1 MPTLDDAIN
10 VIRTGNREQGREI
23 LEEILETDENNEE
36 VWLWLSS
43 VVDSNEDREI
53 CLENVLAINPDN
65 IVAKKGLE
73 ALRQGTFNVHN
84 MMEEALEDFEEVAE
98 EQGDFSGATFLDE
111 FSMAD
116 EDGEEE
122 LEFPSTMK
130 PPKKGGGLNVRI
142 ILIVALVLC
151 VVLALGGAAA
161 YNIFLGGDGG
171 DSGPVDVPP
180 QDTPADGGQEQPV
193 EATET
198 PIPTPT
204 DTPTP
209 TNTPFQLPTKEPTEP
224 PTPTATVVVSP
235 TSPS

>member
-43 VVDSNEDREI
+43 VVDSDEDREI

-65 IVAKKGLE
+65 IVAQKGLE

-84 MMEEALEDFEEVAE
+84 MMEEALEDLEEIPE
-98 EQGDFSGATFLDE
+98 EQEDDFSTATFLDE

-116 EDGEEE
+116 EDEEEE

-142 ILIVALVLC
+142 ILIIILVLC
-151 VVLALGGAAA
+151 VVLALGSAAA
-161 YNIFLGGDGG
+161 YNVLSGDGG
-171 DSGPVDVPP
+171 DSGPVDVPS
-180 QDTPADGGQEQPV
+180 QETPADGGQPEPA
-193 EATET
+193 ATDT
-198 PIPTPT
+198 PIPTE
-204 DTPTP
+204 TPTP
-209 TNTPFQLPTKEPTEP
+209 TNTPFQLPTKEPTPE

-235 TSPS
+235 TSPTN

>member
-1 MPTLDDAIN
+1 MPTLDDAIT
-10 VIRTGNREQGREI
+10 VIRTGNTERGREI
-23 LEEILETDENNEE
+23 LEEILETDESNEE

-65 IVAKKGLE
+65 IVAQKGLE

-84 MMEEALEDFEEVAE
+84 IMEEALEDYEEIE
-98 EQGDFSGATFLDE
+98 EGDDDDFSSGTFLDE
-111 FSMAD
+111 FTMAGAD
-116 EDGEEE
+116 EEEE

-130 PPKKGGGLNVRI
+130 RSKKGGGLNVRI

-161 YNIFLGGDGG
+161 YNILLGG
-171 DSGPVDVPP
+171 DSGPVDVPA
-180 QDTPADGGQEQPV
+180 QETPADGNQPGA
-193 EATET
+193 EASET
-198 PIPTPT
+198 SIPTPT

-209 TNTPFQLPTKEPTEP
+209 TNTPFQLPTKEPTP
-224 PTPTATVVVSP
+224 IPTPTATVVVSP
-235 TSPS
+235 TSPK